1 MSSDA
6 RPIANDATSWM
17 ISRIVET
24 LAQMEVFSRP
34 GPWALL
40 DWPAHSNVGDS
51 AIWQGTLALLEPR
64 FQRPPCY
71 VTRHDEEPVH
81 LGRVCPEG
89 PILLHGGGNF
99 GDIWPEFQRR
109 RLRLMRDFPD
119 RKIVQLPQSLHF
131 HNSEILEETR
141 RSIARHRDFTLL
153 VRDQASLDFARHWFE
168 CPVYLCP
175 DMAYGI
181 GRLRSEVRADAAV
194 FSLMRTDHER
204 HPDTPE
210 GAIVE
215 GIGPTDD
222 WVQARWRRSDLE
234 KISQSLSRK
243 AWTAAWLMPKTEA
256 VYRRQAALEVQRGA
270 DILARGQMVLTD
282 RLHAHILCVLMNKPH
297 LVFDNSYG
305 KISGYIE
312 TWPDDGLTQRIASLH
327 EAREM
332 IEALGH
338 GPSSYAQGQEEAVRS
353 TGETD

>member
-1 MSSDA
+1 
-6 RPIANDATSWM
+6 
-17 ISRIVET
+17 
-24 LAQMEVFSRP
+24 
-34 GPWALL
+34 
-40 DWPAHSNVGDS
+40 
-51 AIWQGTLALLEPR
+51 
-64 FQRPPCY
+64 
-71 VTRHDEEPVH
+71 
-81 LGRVCPEG
+81 
-89 PILLHGGGNF
+89 
-99 GDIWPEFQRR
+99 
-109 RLRLMRDFPD
+109 MRDFPD

-215 GIGPTDD
+215 GIGPTGD
-222 WVQARWRRSDLE
+222 WVQARWHRSDLE

-243 AWTAAWLMPKTEA
+243 AWTAALLMPKTEA
-256 VYRRQAALEVQRGA
+256 AYHRQAALEVQRGA
-270 DILARGQMVLTD
+270 DMLARGRMVLTD